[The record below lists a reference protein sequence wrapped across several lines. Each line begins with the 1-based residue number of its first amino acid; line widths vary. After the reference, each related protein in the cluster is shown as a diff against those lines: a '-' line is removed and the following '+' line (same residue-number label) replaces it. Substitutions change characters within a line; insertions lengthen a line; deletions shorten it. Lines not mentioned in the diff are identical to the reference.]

1 VTDPIEFIYSARM
14 RVQVTSVTSTPSF
27 RSRVRG
33 ALRGLI
39 LCLFLLSSASVLQSN
54 DDRDDA
60 RHIVEKL
67 GVAKGAVLG
76 EIGAGTGEV
85 ALEVAKLL
93 GKEGKLYTNELDQ
106 EKLKTLRARARSSKG
121 APIEVLDALPD
132 TSNYPDGCCDGI
144 YMRDVYHHF
153 TEPAKL
159 VAQFYRNLKP
169 GGRLVVIDFRPGTGT
184 SRPMPDGVPENR
196 GGHGVPIAILLE
208 ELEAGGFQHVETI
221 EQWRKHLFAVIVEKP
236 K

>member
-1 VTDPIEFIYSARM
+1 MST
-14 RVQVTSVTSTPSF
+14 TSCS
-27 RSRVRG
+27 SRVRS
-33 ALRGLI
+33 ALRALI
-39 LCLFLLSSASVLQSN
+39 LCLFLLSSSSLPLLSN
-54 DDRDDA
+54 DDQDDA
-60 RHIVEKL
+60 RRIVEKL

-85 ALEVAKLL
+85 ALEVAEVLR
-93 GKEGKLYTNELDQ
+93 KEGKLYANELDKQ
-106 EKLKTLRARARSSKG
+106 KLKTLRERASNSKG
-121 APIEVLDALPD
+121 APIDVVEALPD
-132 TSNYPDGCCDGI
+132 GSNFPDGCCDGL

-159 VAQFYRNLKP
+159 AAQFYRNLKP

-184 SRPMPDGVPENR
+184 SRAMPEGVPENR
-196 GGHGVPIAILLE
+196 AGHGIPLTILRE
-208 ELEAGGFQHVETI
+208 ELEAAGFQHVETI

>member
-1 VTDPIEFIYSARM
+1 LYR
-14 RVQVTSVTSTPSF
+14 
-27 RSRVRG
+27 
-33 ALRGLI
+33 ALI
-39 LCLFLLSSASVLQSN
+39 FCLFLLSWGSQPLLSN
-54 DDRDDA
+54 DDQDDA
-60 RHIVEKL
+60 RRIVAKL

-85 ALEVAKLL
+85 ALEVAELL
-93 GKEGKLYTNELDQ
+93 GKEGKLYTNELDKK
-106 EKLKTLRARARSSKG
+106 KLETLRERARGSKG
-121 APIEVLDALPD
+121 APIEVVEALPD
-132 TSNYPDGCCDGI
+132 SSNYPDGCCDGM

-184 SRPMPDGVPENR
+184 NRKMPAGVPENR
-196 GGHGVPIAILLE
+196 TGHGIPIPILRE